1 LEDNGIYFYSINGGN
16 DGLNTFNTRRCTLLY
31 DRRLDWNQAR
41 IRDGMRRT
49 TDMVVECGAWL
60 FVTGFANSKSGKLLL
75 PLLKGILQM
84 WRGWGVI
91 VYNART
97 PTYGGINIDTID
109 NLAKKNPNTITVKN
123 PSRFLVLKKTKQ
135 FNYQGKPQLD
145 FVRKNCQ
152 YHYRR
157 FR

>member
-1 LEDNGIYFYSINGGN
+1 MME
-16 DGLNTFNTRRCTLLY
+16 
-31 DRRLDWNQAR
+31 RLGRYRFTMQ
-41 IRDGMRRT
+41 
-49 TDMVVECGAWL
+49 EH
-60 FVTGFANSKSGKLLL
+60 
-75 PLLKGILQM
+75 Q
-84 WRGWGVI
+84 
-91 VYNART
+91 
-97 PTYGGINIDTID
+97 PTAGINIDTID